1 MDGTR
6 RARLIALSAT
16 LACGLTLFTAA
27 LLATAQHGG
36 GSPSGADTVART
48 PMTILT
54 NRPVT
59 TASVVVPRTTPPPT
73 NPAAGTG
80 AVRPLVPAAA
90 TTVER
95 S

>member
-16 LACGLTLFTAA
+16 LVFGLTLFTAA
-27 LLATAQHGG
+27 LLTTAQHGG
-36 GSPSGADTVART
+36 GPSGGTGAVTRA

-54 NRPVT
+54 GSPVRGT
-59 TASVVVPRTTPPPT
+59 SVAAPRTTPPPT
-73 NPAAGTG
+73 NPGPGTG
-80 AVRPLVPAAA
+80 IVEPLSPSAAS
-90 TTVER
+90 TVER